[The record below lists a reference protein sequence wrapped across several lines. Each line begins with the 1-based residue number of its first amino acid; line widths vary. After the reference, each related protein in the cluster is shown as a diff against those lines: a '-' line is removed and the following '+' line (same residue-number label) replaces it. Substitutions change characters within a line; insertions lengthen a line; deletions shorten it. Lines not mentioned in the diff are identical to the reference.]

1 MTPVFRSR
9 IVVLAA
15 LALAAAP
22 LSASAAIEFNR
33 GIAGVTLGMTTAQ
46 AQKTLGAPLRVE
58 RGTNDFGPFVSYRYR
73 GLQVSFQGGRRVSA
87 ISTTRRG
94 ERTRGG
100 LGVGTPEAT
109 LVRRIPALRCE
120 TFGTFRTCTLGK
132 GSAGERI
139 TDFFIVAGKVSRVV
153 VGVVID

>member
-1 MTPVFRSR
+1 MIRSR
-9 IVVLAA
+9 FVVIAA
-15 LALAAAP
+15 LALAVAP
-22 LSASAAIEFNR
+22 LPASAAIAFNR
-33 GIAGVTLGMTTAQ
+33 GIAGVTLGMSTAQ
-46 AQKTLGAPLRVE
+46 VQKTLGAPPRVE

-73 GLQVSFQGGRRVSA
+73 GLQVSFQGGRRVSM

-100 LGVGTPEAT
+100 LGVGTTEEA

-132 GSAGERI
+132 GNAGERI
-139 TDFFIVAGKVSRVV
+139 TDFFITKGRVSRVV
-153 VGVVID
+153 VGLVID